1 MILKDITQIRSFI
14 AIYQTK
20 SLTKAAKKMG
30 MSKAAMAKRLSLLES
45 EMGYSLFRR
54 STRQI
59 VPTPEADRIFI
70 EAQRLL
76 DHVQEFE
83 ATFSKDDAMKGLIR
97 VTCSITMA
105 QDILAR
111 VLNDF
116 QLKHPELTIELVA
129 TDSMLDMI
137 ENNIDLAIRINPG
150 ENTSFQGRKI
160 GQHRMVMVASPE
172 YLKKHK
178 KIRQLE
184 DLKGHRVLFIN
195 THGEYQFKSNKMK
208 IKAFTKPR
216 DFLTNDPGVLTKLAV
231 DGMGIAIRPL
241 WNVIEL
247 VNNNKLEL
255 ILKNEIINPVG
266 DVWLLSSVGKR
277 QTHRVRV
284 LFDELVETLAPFFD
298 N

>member
-1 MILKDITQIRSFI
+1 MILKDIIQIRSFI
-14 AIYQTK
+14 AIYQAR

-30 MSKAAMAKRLSLLES
+30 MSKAAMAKRLSLLEA

-59 VPTPEADRIFI
+59 VPTPEADRIFV
-70 EAQRLL
+70 EAQRLI

-116 QLKHPELTIELVA
+116 QLKYPELVIELVA

-160 GQHRMVMVASPE
+160 GQHRMVMVASPG
-172 YLKKHK
+172 YLKEHK

-184 DLKGHRVLFIN
+184 DLKNHRVLFIN

-208 IKAFTKPR
+208 IKNFTRPR
-216 DFLTNDPGVLTKLAV
+216 DFLTNDPGVLTKLAA

-247 VNNNKLEL
+247 VEDNELEL
-255 ILKNEIINPVG
+255 VLKNEIINPVG

-284 LFDELVETLAPFFD
+284 LFDELVETLVPFFED
-298 N
+298 

>member
-1 MILKDITQIRSFI
+1 MILKDINQIRSFI

-30 MSKAAMAKRLSLLES
+30 MSKAAMAKRLGLLES

-83 ATFSKDDAMKGLIR
+83 ATFGKDDAMKGLIR

-150 ENTSFQGRKI
+150 ENSSFQGRKI

-172 YLKKHK
+172 YLKKYK

-195 THGEYQFKSNKMK
+195 SHGEYQFKSNKMK

-247 VNNNKLEL
+247 VNNNKLEI

-284 LFDELVETLAPFFD
+284 LFDELVETLAPFFE